1 MMTEATDQTAAIHRY
16 EDALASLLVHQRIG
30 QQFDFD
36 LQTQFHE
43 ISIDVEPYRDTPEY
57 SGCGSPRRS
66 PGHTSSPSAESLQ
79 ILNGFH
85 LARRMG

>member
-1 MMTEATDQTAAIHRY
+1 MMTEATDQAAAIHRY

-43 ISIDVEPYRDTPEY
+43 ISIDAEPYRDTPEY
-57 SGCGSPRRS
+57 SDAVRRADRLA
-66 PGHTSSPSAESLQ
+66 TRQA
-79 ILNGFH
+79 
-85 LARRMG
+85 LARKAFKS